1 METTSYE
8 VKTSKF
14 LENLQQAKSFLT
26 DQRHI
31 LSIMVSHKGKIMLT
45 WDNTEVSLFDVE
57 KELALMGLDKGS
69 YTYQLD
75 WMRGLIF
82 ITLNN

>member
-31 LSIMVSHKGKIMLT
+31 LSIMVSHKVNLG
-45 WDNTEVSLFDVE
+45 
-57 KELALMGLDKGS
+57 
-69 YTYQLD
+69 
-75 WMRGLIF
+75 
-82 ITLNN
+82 